1 MQAGGSLDCD
11 RKLILFDRGIA
22 AFNHILVDAM
32 KSRITLFNSINL
44 VRVSV
49 ICALALAIV
58 LVQVAHADM
67 PLNAAAVRNSWR
79 GITPLRSSAQDVADA
94 VGIELESA
102 EDAPAGPYR
111 VEDGEVTFSYIT
123 PSLAK
128 VYRAPRSMVGKV
140 FTIYFKPASS
150 ASRTEIKFPSVFK
163 RCTEELGR
171 SYYYFV
177 SDAGIAYQFRRKDDG
192 LETIIYQPT
201 RSEARRLAVNTE
213 CVF

>member
-1 MQAGGSLDCD
+1 MNS
-11 RKLILFDRGIA
+11 RNKI
-22 AFNHILVDAM
+22 FN
-32 KSRITLFNSINL
+32 RINL
-44 VRVSV
+44 ARFWA
-49 ICALALAIV
+49 IGALALLLFPA
-58 LVQVAHADM
+58 QVARADRSA
-67 PLNAAAVRNSWR
+67 NATAVRNSWR
-79 GITPLRSSAQDVADA
+79 GITPLRSGAEDVAEA

-102 EDAPAGPYR
+102 EDAPAGPYK

-140 FTIYFKPASS
+140 FTIYFKPASTP
-150 ASRTEIKFPSVFK
+150 SRAEIKLPPAFK

-177 SDAGIAYQFRRKDDG
+177 SEAGLAYQFRRKDDG
-192 LETIIYQPT
+192 LEAIIYQPT
-201 RSEARRLAVNTE
+201 RAEARRLAVNTE